1 MVEDMPATCPTGGVT
16 AGSHGLSRSA
26 RQPTRRS
33 ANPQVTAVL
42 RHRLP
47 KLIVRVR
54 FPSPLREKPQLT
66 PLSIDGAFRST
77 ATHDPI
83 RAISVQL
90 ACWRGHAR
98 SAIVPILVVGL
109 LSLDVCIHR
118 LGDGLVS
125 TPGRV
130 LVDDRSA
137 LAVVTHPDH
146 QIPEPRAAGR
156 REDVPRVAQ
165 IMKVQTLGADGPCCV
180 RPARELVEVATP
192 QWAALGARK
201 DQRYRIRASEQG
213 QMSLQQA

>member
-1 MVEDMPATCPTGGVT
+1 MPDPTNNNGQSRSL
-16 AGSHGLSRSA
+16 AGSA
-26 RQPTRRS
+26 PTS
-33 ANPQVTAVL
+33 PQVSESAGGGRAAPQTSQADSADSIPVT
-42 RHRLP
+42 R
-47 KLIVRVR
+47 
-54 FPSPLREKPQLT
+54 STTKPQLT
-66 PLSIDGAFRST
+66 PLSIGGAFRST

-137 LAVVTHPDH
+137 LAVVAHPDH

-165 IMKVQTLGADGPCCV
+165 IVKVQTLGAGTPRIVRVGSSSVKGTRRSFLTASQKRSSGPTLERW
-180 RPARELVEVATP
+180 RPLPT
-192 QWAALGARK
+192 L
-201 DQRYRIRASEQG
+201 RA
-213 QMSLQQA
+213 